1 MSFYSKWSC
10 LLNSSVL
17 MLEAELSASFLVK
30 KFCFFFSSMK
40 LLRSLNLTEK
50 KGNTLVLLL
59 L

>member
-17 MLEAELSASFLVK
+17 MLEAEWSASFLVK
-30 KFCFFFSSMK
+30 KLCFFFSMK